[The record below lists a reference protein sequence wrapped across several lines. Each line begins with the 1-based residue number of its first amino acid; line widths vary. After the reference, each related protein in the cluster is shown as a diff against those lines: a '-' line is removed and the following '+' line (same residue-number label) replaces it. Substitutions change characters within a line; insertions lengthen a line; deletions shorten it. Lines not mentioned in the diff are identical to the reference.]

1 MKLHPLKLWQL
12 SLALL
17 LPGCSSTPTEPTF
30 PEQPSRAANEGFQW
44 EEIRGAGLRL
54 WTQYNDHLQVVA
66 DNRLPGL
73 WVERN
78 SDPSTRTLAVRI
90 FELPGNDINSLL
102 PLLQQE
108 PGWDASQ
115 TCTFEET
122 PCDRP
127 DVKRYRLVPTDS
139 YADSIRQ
146 RSSQEPI
153 PVTCN
158 GWGMGNSGIR
168 YFEVHANR
176 PDRAL
181 FLEIGQDAPLY
192 DEQSIVFDG
201 SPIPTADSVQRVTGQ
216 LIIGHEVRSFTADN
230 DTVEYWV
237 VDRSGRLAEAYDSL
251 TGGVK
256 NGTPVHAELRVI
268 DRGTTDEGFAA
279 EYAGVYQV
287 VEVIGLQPLQK

>member
-1 MKLHPLKLWQL
+1 MKLHRFKLWQL

-17 LPGCSSTPTEPTF
+17 LTGCGSTPTEPTF
-30 PEQPSRAANEGFQW
+30 PEKPSRAANEGFQW

-127 DVKRYRLVPTDS
+127 GVKRYRLVPTGS

-158 GWGMGNSGIR
+158 GWGMSNSGIR

-181 FLEIGQDAPLY
+181 FLEIGQELPLY
-192 DEQSIVFDG
+192 DEHSIVFD
-201 SPIPTADSVQRVTGQ
+201 DSQTIAEDPVQRVAGVLT
-216 LIIGHEVRSFTADN
+216 IGHEVRSFKADN

-237 VDRSGRLAEAYDSL
+237 IDRTGQLTAAYDSL
-251 TGGVK
+251 TGGTK
-256 NGTPVHAELRVI
+256 NGTPVHADLRVI
-268 DRGTTDEGFAA
+268 DRGLADEGFAA
-279 EYAGVYQV
+279 AYAGVYQV
-287 VEVIGLQPLQK
+287 MEVIGLQPLQK